1 MPNLEKIKQIA
12 DQMPDGPEKEQ
23 GLRAYENLKMF
34 ETIADSF
41 DGLINPACPTI
52 KKGYEDENNKKNY

>member
-1 MPNLEKIKQIA
+1 MSKALEKIKQIA
-12 DQMPDGPEKEQ
+12 DQMPNSPEKER
-23 GLRAYENLKMF
+23 GLQAYENLKMF

-52 KKGYEDENNKKNY
+52 KKG